1 MWKPATELPEVSK
14 FTEGLQ
20 EEHLLGEEVR
30 QWTSGVPWH
39 YGRDVRWEKETI
51 HPSHP
56 KVAK

>member
-20 EEHLLGEEVR
+20 KEHLLGEEAR
-30 QWTSGVPWH
+30 QWTSGVQWLC
-39 YGRDVRWEKETI
+39 GRDAHWERETI
-51 HPSHP
+51 HPGHP